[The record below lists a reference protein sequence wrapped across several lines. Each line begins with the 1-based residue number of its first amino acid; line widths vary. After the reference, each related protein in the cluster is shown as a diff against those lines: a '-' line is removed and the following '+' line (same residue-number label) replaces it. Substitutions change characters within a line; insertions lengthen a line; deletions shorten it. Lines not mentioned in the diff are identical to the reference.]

1 MAQPWWAKYETPEPA
16 AGAKPAEPP
25 KRAGAAPWWDKYET
39 PEPAASEQQK
49 SWMPTQETGAAI
61 GAAMGNANAAREAA
75 ARPVVLSDLD
85 FLNPGERANVI
96 SLAEKIRGQ
105 DGMALPGDAT
115 VIPGDTNAETGRF
128 TSAVRTLETL
138 RRSRAPQTPGDQFVR
153 EIGLGQRPAAEPAP
167 VTPID
172 NPISQSFS
180 GQIAQSVGGVAQA
193 AGEKLDEMQRYATG
207 RSALEPSVFGSAMQA
222 LENIGRDVGDT
233 GNAMTQEA
241 AASMAQR
248 PEDIMRDPLGAA
260 RYYGEQAL
268 AGSGATV
275 LGMGA
280 GALNPALGA
289 VVMGGMA
296 GGSKYADARQ
306 EGRSVNDAFR
316 SAGVAAAAE
325 LGPEKLSLD
334 VAFGK
339 LGKYLGNEAADR
351 FTKTLTGR
359 MAAAGVT
366 EPTTE
371 MATEALNI
379 AWETYGENKPFD
391 FQEAQRRVL
400 DSGIIGGL
408 TGVAMGGS
416 AAAPGAAIDFAR
428 SRAQTARAEAEATG
442 QRMREAVGSLLPSAR
457 LGDQHQVFE
466 AARER
471 AFSQPLA
478 PGRVTMPAQAT
489 ELPAP
494 VQQDVQMRPSPLPF
508 EPAKTP
514 RATEISAAAE
524 TAPVVPFT
532 PRAAPTYEEVDA
544 QNAQIDQLLRDR
556 NTQQPP
562 PLRGPLR
569 EPSSPRAQ
577 ADAEAIGLQTPP
589 IDFYREP
596 PKPPTILSSRAA
608 DGIDVEELDLSDEDR
623 ARYGFPPRSS
633 THAQD
638 GRRWGEAP
646 VAAKPD
652 FLVVHPTER
661 ANLSGELADAFT
673 EFAQSPDAMQLP
685 RPAPELRTLA
695 ELTRA
700 IDPQMRVETQRRP
713 NGDILNI
720 FTMRD
725 GVTATLVEEPGGVLQ
740 LDAQALEEGKSG
752 GAPLYAVVN
761 TYAARNGLQARPDRH
776 GLTEINKTR
785 RTEHQAASALRTG
798 SAQHLFP
805 DITQAVEGFAEPGGD
820 RENTGALIMKGVVNT
835 LQAVPDIAFL
845 RYNQSTGQIEWTDGT
860 VATNADLDTLAET
873 PAAREVGVGRSTI
886 KRAVLGATW
895 IRALRSGERGVV
907 LGRASREQLQRMDAP
922 PAGGRLQDR
931 DFAATAQRALYSRQ
945 KGLTDGRQALEPG
958 SADGNP
964 DVAGSRDTVPVANPN
979 VPDGGLQAPAAGG
992 VDGSRGN
999 PRGAVQPAFA
1009 APTSADAAARRAP
1022 ANAVPV
1028 GVSREE
1034 LVAQIEWALGRKAA
1048 TRLLG
1053 QKWMNVVATRQEL
1066 PESIR
1071 NALEPG
1077 YYQGGV
1083 FLPST
1088 SEVWLIANEI
1098 TTDPA
1103 GVMLH
1108 EVGVHYGWRNV
1119 LGERG
1124 ARLMQQF
1131 EALRGR
1137 DASVD
1142 AAFQAALDAGAL
1154 PEYLVEEA
1162 LGHYV
1167 EMNAASRDGLIAR
1180 IIDAIREF
1188 VNRLGVPMGSISPEM
1203 LVSVARGAARQ
1214 AAQQTPRNRSRGV
1227 TREERQGR
1235 EGQGRNGQGRSPL
1248 LMQPAASQGA
1258 AAWYSRKAKDGRI
1271 RRTVAE
1277 LVDAADSMD
1286 SWRDWY
1292 DRHDQTLRDVFG
1304 DDAELFQKLLS
1315 ATSQAASVPANVGL
1329 ALKAY
1334 RQLFSGEPFTG
1345 YLPAVIKNLGRVAE
1359 NVALQGQKISEYGAA
1374 SEGNAG
1380 AIAVDRHIAML
1391 FFNTKSPN
1399 RKQVDSAKTRIRA
1412 IAERLGW
1419 QPREVQAALWAYNQ
1433 TLLGTAPE
1441 NVKSYDKLIEAA
1453 RTKIDALRASI
1464 GRGGDRSAREAG
1476 SITSRNG
1483 SAERD
1488 AATGREQTGLDVSP
1502 AVLSSR
1508 TPKPFE
1514 TSTKN
1519 AVTRAEIAASELL
1532 QKAAPGPAPI
1542 EEHQEV
1548 LDAALARVK
1557 ADPELVNKTVKRL
1570 AAGTSRAI
1578 TVADEAVLL
1587 VGKAELMLLRDQY
1600 ADEALSDRVSQ
1611 EDADAARRLYDETEA
1626 KLAEMNA
1633 ATMASGREWG
1643 RFGAFRQ
1650 RMLRQD
1656 FTLANLS
1663 RRAQI
1668 AKGGP
1673 LSAEE
1678 LHRLKVDAERIA
1690 AKEKELAEA
1699 EKARDTVLATDE
1711 VRDTYVNIVKQL
1723 ALEAKAQRRKKT
1735 PVRDYFTAMIEE
1747 AQAALMATPEVSKSK
1762 QAGAV
1767 ISPTAA
1773 YHLTKLLVGKI
1784 GLTGVAVADWTAEH
1798 TKAVLDDVKAAF
1810 GARWGDF
1817 EGAAKESFG
1826 AALAAVEQ
1834 MGALDKETSPED
1846 TREEILSDLA
1856 KADGDI
1862 AELTHRDVY
1871 DLARAHILAGVRGE
1885 NSVMAAVHADLTRV
1899 YPGITEREIRVLFS
1913 EYGKAVFPSKEAD
1926 RVHLR
1931 ELRALVQMQES
1942 IARLEEGKAPLR
1954 SGVQRDKPALLVRE
1968 KRSKLNDMLKAAQ
1981 AKDAS
1986 PDRLATY
1993 QEMRERNLSNMLE
2006 EYRKQLATGER
2017 PVRRDPPEPTAK
2029 MKELKASIEKVR
2041 DQIRAID
2048 EAGKVKES
2056 PEARA
2061 LRLEESRLAVRLADL
2076 TALQA
2081 ADWKREQATPAP
2093 KPTSATTT
2101 ALGAKIKALE
2111 AEYATV
2117 LKARRPRRSKEERYN
2132 EARKKALLR
2141 RISDLNQE
2149 LLTGLKP
2156 PKGVPVASN
2165 AEVQALAKVRD
2176 ELLAKV
2182 EAQRRGPELTDDQK
2196 WEKKTTARLKTEMA
2210 KLQAVLAAPAVAPVK
2225 PKLREATKGI
2235 VRLRS
2240 EVKQAKVQIAL
2251 RLFELEMAKRGPV
2264 GKFLSWTGQTL
2275 HLSRA
2280 IMTSFDLSAVL
2291 RQGGFIAMGH
2301 PIRAGKLFGRMIHG
2315 LVSQQAAD
2323 KAMDDLKERPYWQ
2336 YYEKAGLELTDLE
2349 GIDLTRLE
2357 EHFMSRWIQK
2367 LESVP
2372 GEPSKNLL
2380 RQTRNWI
2387 TSPIRGSGRAFV
2399 TFLNLI
2405 RADTF
2410 DAMVSS
2416 LSKNARKPSLEEM
2429 KAVANYVNI
2438 ATGRG
2443 KIGFT
2448 HKQALTGLNNVFFAP
2463 RLVASRF
2470 NLLFFQPLWGGEVG
2484 MKESGLRVRGL
2495 IAAEYARFLLGVG
2508 TALGLAWLA
2517 MGDDD
2522 DDEKGI
2528 VSLDPRNTDFLKVR
2542 YGDQF
2547 FDPLTGLAQVTVFAT
2562 RMLAGESVT
2571 ADGTAVPLRN
2581 ADTLWR
2587 LSDLMG
2593 DDIGDVE
2600 FGKASAQDIVWRFMR
2615 TKLAPLPSAALNVIS
2630 GSDVVGNPV
2639 TPADAALTMFMPISA
2654 GDIVKVWEKEG
2665 IEGGLPFTALSMLG
2679 VGTQYREP
2687 RDN

>member
-1 MAQPWWAKYETPEPA
+1 M
-16 AGAKPAEPP
+16 
-25 KRAGAAPWWDKYET
+25 
-39 PEPAASEQQK
+39 
-49 SWMPTQETGAAI
+49 
-61 GAAMGNANAAREAA
+61 
-75 ARPVVLSDLD
+75 
-85 FLNPGERANVI
+85 
-96 SLAEKIRGQ
+96 
-105 DGMALPGDAT
+105 
-115 VIPGDTNAETGRF
+115 
-128 TSAVRTLETL
+128 
-138 RRSRAPQTPGDQFVR
+138 
-153 EIGLGQRPAAEPAP
+153 
-167 VTPID
+167 
-172 NPISQSFS
+172 
-180 GQIAQSVGGVAQA
+180 
-193 AGEKLDEMQRYATG
+193 
-207 RSALEPSVFGSAMQA
+207 
-222 LENIGRDVGDT
+222 
-233 GNAMTQEA
+233 
-241 AASMAQR
+241 
-248 PEDIMRDPLGAA
+248 
-260 RYYGEQAL
+260 
-268 AGSGATV
+268 
-275 LGMGA
+275 
-280 GALNPALGA
+280 
-289 VVMGGMA
+289 
-296 GGSKYADARQ
+296 
-306 EGRSVNDAFR
+306 
-316 SAGVAAAAE
+316 
-325 LGPEKLSLD
+325 
-334 VAFGK
+334 
-339 LGKYLGNEAADR
+339 
-351 FTKTLTGR
+351 
-359 MAAAGVT
+359 
-366 EPTTE
+366 
-371 MATEALNI
+371 
-379 AWETYGENKPFD
+379 
-391 FQEAQRRVL
+391 
-400 DSGIIGGL
+400 
-408 TGVAMGGS
+408 
-416 AAAPGAAIDFAR
+416 
-428 SRAQTARAEAEATG
+428 
-442 QRMREAVGSLLPSAR
+442 
-457 LGDQHQVFE
+457 
-466 AARER
+466 
-471 AFSQPLA
+471 
-478 PGRVTMPAQAT
+478 
-489 ELPAP
+489 
-494 VQQDVQMRPSPLPF
+494 
-508 EPAKTP
+508 
-514 RATEISAAAE
+514 
-524 TAPVVPFT
+524 
-532 PRAAPTYEEVDA
+532 
-544 QNAQIDQLLRDR
+544 
-556 NTQQPP
+556 
-562 PLRGPLR
+562 
-569 EPSSPRAQ
+569 
-577 ADAEAIGLQTPP
+577 
-589 IDFYREP
+589 
-596 PKPPTILSSRAA
+596 
-608 DGIDVEELDLSDEDR
+608 
-623 ARYGFPPRSS
+623 
-633 THAQD
+633 
-638 GRRWGEAP
+638 
-646 VAAKPD
+646 
-652 FLVVHPTER
+652 
-661 ANLSGELADAFT
+661 
-673 EFAQSPDAMQLP
+673 
-685 RPAPELRTLA
+685 
-695 ELTRA
+695 
-700 IDPQMRVETQRRP
+700 
-713 NGDILNI
+713 
-720 FTMRD
+720 
-725 GVTATLVEEPGGVLQ
+725 
-740 LDAQALEEGKSG
+740 
-752 GAPLYAVVN
+752 
-761 TYAARNGLQARPDRH
+761 
-776 GLTEINKTR
+776 
-785 RTEHQAASALRTG
+785 
-798 SAQHLFP
+798 
-805 DITQAVEGFAEPGGD
+805 
-820 RENTGALIMKGVVNT
+820 
-835 LQAVPDIAFL
+835 
-845 RYNQSTGQIEWTDGT
+845 
-860 VATNADLDTLAET
+860 
-873 PAAREVGVGRSTI
+873 
-886 KRAVLGATW
+886 
-895 IRALRSGERGVV
+895 
-907 LGRASREQLQRMDAP
+907 
-922 PAGGRLQDR
+922 
-931 DFAATAQRALYSRQ
+931 
-945 KGLTDGRQALEPG
+945 
-958 SADGNP
+958 
-964 DVAGSRDTVPVANPN
+964 
-979 VPDGGLQAPAAGG
+979 QAPAAGG

-999 PRGAVQPAFA
+999 PRGVVQPAFT
-1009 APTSADAAARRAP
+1009 APASADAAARRAP
-1022 ANAVPV
+1022 ANAVPT
-1028 GVSREE
+1028 GVSRKE
-1034 LVAQIEWALGRKAA
+1034 LVAQIEQALGRKAA

-1137 DASVD
+1137 DAGVD

-1167 EMNAASRDGLIAR
+1167 EMTAASRDGLIAR

-1214 AAQQTPRNRSRGV
+1214 AAQQTPRNQSRGV
-1227 TREERQGR
+1227 AREERQGR
-1235 EGQGRNGQGRSPL
+1235 NGKGRSPL

-1258 AAWYSRKAKDGRI
+1258 AAWYSRKARDGRI

-1277 LVDAADSMD
+1277 LTEAASSME

-1304 DDAELFQKLLS
+1304 DDAELFQRLLS

-1374 SEGNAG
+1374 SEGSAG

-1399 RKQVDSAKTRIRA
+1399 RKQVDSAKTRIRR
-1412 IAERLGW
+1412 IAERLEW

-1453 RTKIDALRASI
+1453 KTKIDALRASI
-1464 GRGGDRSAREAG
+1464 GRGGDRSTREAG
-1476 SITSRNG
+1476 PTIGRNG

-1488 AATGREQTGLDVSP
+1488 AATGRERTGEGVIP

-1723 ALEAKAQRRKKT
+1723 ALEAKAQRKKKT
-1735 PVRDYFTAMIEE
+1735 PVRDYFTTMIEE

-1798 TKAVLDDVKAAF
+1798 TKAVLDEVKAAF

-1899 YPGITEREIRVLFS
+1899 YPGIAEREIRVLFS

-2081 ADWKREQATPAP
+2081 ADWKREQATQAP

-2111 AEYATV
+2111 AEYAAV

-2210 KLQAVLAAPAVAPVK
+2210 KLQVVLAAPAVAPVK
-2225 PKLREATKGI
+2225 PKLREATKDI

-2251 RLFELEMAKRGPV
+2251 RLFELEMSKRGPV

-2301 PIRAGKLFGRMIHG
+2301 PLRAGKLFGRMIHG

-2410 DAMVSS
+2410 DAMVAS

-2470 NLLFFQPLWGGEVG
+2470 NLLAFQPIWGGEVG

-2571 ADGTAVPLRN
+2571 ADGTVVPLRN

-2600 FGKASAQDIVWRFMR
+2600 FGKASAQDIGWRFMR